1 MRNIVVTGAGGQL
14 GTALRTVLPKARF
27 LTRVNLDLNDL
38 GAVRPVLEALS
49 PDLVI
54 NCAAYT
60 AVDRAE
66 QEEELAT
73 RVNGHAVGEM
83 AQFCST
89 NDISFITYSTDYVF
103 GGEAGRPWLESDPTN
118 PINAYG
124 RSKRVGE
131 QLTLEHGGLVIRT
144 SWVVSGTH
152 PNFVATMLRHS
163 RDRILRVVN
172 DQHGC
177 PTIAHD
183 LAEATARIGT
193 GASGLVH
200 LVNAGETT
208 WFDFAK
214 EAVRLAEIDPAQI
227 EACASI
233 EFPTPAVRPAYSVLG
248 SERLDELKIRPLP
261 PWRASLPAVV
271 EQLLTN
277 GVVDRR

>member
-1 MRNIVVTGAGGQL
+1 
-14 GTALRTVLPKARF
+14 
-27 LTRVNLDLNDL
+27 
-38 GAVRPVLEALS
+38 
-49 PDLVI
+49 
-54 NCAAYT
+54 
-60 AVDRAE
+60 
-66 QEEELAT
+66 
-73 RVNGHAVGEM
+73 M

-103 GGEAGRPWLESDPTN
+103 GGEAERPWLESDSTD

-200 LVNAGETT
+200 LVNTGETT
-208 WFDFAK
+208 WFDFAQ
-214 EAVRLAEIDPAQI
+214 EGRTPGGNRSGTDRGMCI
-227 EACASI
+227 ERVPDAR
-233 EFPTPAVRPAYSVLG
+233 RPACLLG
-248 SERLDELKIRPLP
+248 ARLRTA
-261 PWRASLPAVV
+261 R
-271 EQLLTN
+271 
-277 GVVDRR
+277 